1 MKRHR
6 ALLIGYYFP
15 PLGGAGVGRPLAL
28 YRQLPQYGWECH
40 VLTVKAVAYRV
51 HEPELLR
58 DVDTTRIYRAGSYD
72 PQRLLYLLG
81 VRKVSDANIHRS
93 KRVSGGFFPDSKVG
107 WVRPAVRLGRVL
119 GVNHRYDVIISTSPP
134 ISSHLVARQL
144 ATELNTPWVADFR
157 NYWEVHK
164 PVDVYGDPR
173 KIEQAQNLLAGIR
186 QQASAVT
193 ALSST
198 IGDFVQADEA
208 IPNGYDSQLAGLWQP
223 SPQNNDFV
231 IGLLG
236 TFDDICPVD
245 PLLKMLATVRQTQ
258 PMLFNKIRL
267 LQVGRVDSQ
276 WLSLQLER
284 YDLTDTCNC
293 RGFHSRAE
301 TIRILSDAS
310 LFYISVASEKESG
323 VIPGRIYTLLASGR
337 PIIAAVPHGSEVE
350 KLLTPTGNGFCFT
363 EDNISHAADYLCE
376 KISSSEKDTL
386 AISPIP
392 DYAREFSSEQMVRRF
407 AGLLDKIRNR

>member
-173 KIEQAQNLLAGIR
+173 KIEQSQNLLAGIR

-193 ALSST
+193 ALSSA
-198 IGDFVQADEA
+198 IGEFVQADEV

-223 SPQNNDFV
+223 SSQNDNFV

-236 TFDDICPVD
+236 TFDEICPVD
-245 PLLKMLATVRQTQ
+245 PLLKMLATVREKE
-258 PMLFNKIRL
+258 PRMFDKIKL
-267 LQVGRVDSQ
+267 LQVGRVDSR

-284 YDLTDTCNC
+284 YDLTDSCDC
-293 RGFHSRAE
+293 RGFHSRAK

-310 LFYISVASEKESG
+310 LFYVSVASEKESG
-323 VIPGRIYTLLASGR
+323 VIPGHIYTLLASGR
-337 PIIAAVPHGSEVE
+337 PILAAVPHDSEVE
-350 KLLTPTGNGFCFT
+350 KLLAPTGNGFCFT
-363 EDNISHAADYLCE
+363 EDNVSNAADYLCE
-376 KISSSEKDTL
+376 QISLSEKDAL
-386 AISPIP
+386 AIYPLP
-392 DYAREFSSEQMVRRF
+392 DYAREFSSENMARRF
-407 AGLLDKIRNR
+407 AELLDKIRSR